1 MPVEGSNPSPFRDL
15 PDISNISIVRTD
27 LGGKCIVS
35 VLIQILYI
43 MHSVFLSLQATVFIF

>member
-1 MPVEGSNPSPFRDL
+1 MLVEGSNPSPFRDL

-35 VLIQILYI
+35 VLIQIFYI